1 MLTLDCNWFKLRLL
15 LFTSVI
21 CFYKIVPHGVQ
32 SKFIMERSPVNSYN
46 WYRDLQKKKQRTK
59 YGAQRLHATM
69 RSGLFSG
76 IFCFRKMEPRTHS
89 LIYLEFP
96 NLYQTYFQS
105 EVKSVYIYHAVFV
118 FCFAFKFFQHSN
130 NFNVTIKST

>member
-1 MLTLDCNWFKLRLL
+1 MLTLDCSWFKLRLL
-15 LFTSVI
+15 LFTAVI

-46 WYRDLQKKKQRTK
+46 CHTNLQKKKQRTK

-89 LIYLEFP
+89 LIILWVSELIP
-96 NLYQTYFQS
+96 NLFPIWGGERVHLS
-105 EVKSVYIYHAVFV
+105 RRFRFL
-118 FCFAFKFFQHSN
+118 FCFQGFLTFEQF
-130 NFNVTIKST
+130 

>member
-1 MLTLDCNWFKLRLL
+1 MLTLDCSWFKLRLL
-15 LFTSVI
+15 LFTAVI

-46 WYRDLQKKKQRTK
+46 CHTNLQKKKQRTK
-59 YGAQRLHATM
+59 SGAQRLHATM

-89 LIYLEFP
+89 LIILWVSELIP
-96 NLYQTYFQS
+96 NLFS
-105 EVKSVYIYHAVFV
+105 IWGGERVHLSRRFRFL
-118 FCFAFKFFQHSN
+118 FCFQVFLTFEQF
-130 NFNVTIKST
+130 